1 MKQATEQE
9 IKQMLQTLK
18 ENEDELREAYLDA
31 VRDQYRVP
39 TWDGRIIRLY
49 LNLDTGNTF
58 TGTYASTNNYT
69 RFEDDVIHVST
80 IRGWDVS
87 DRWSDE
93 NPSGETKTGYLYN
106 PHYDFN
112 DGWEPENRVVD
123 TVIEEKYGKDF
134 DDYILSRIKE
144 QMTNVAK
151 ERTAQK
157 ERNKRHAEAIQ

>member
-1 MKQATEQE
+1 MKQATKQE
-9 IKQMLQTLK
+9 IQKMKQTLK
-18 ENEDELREAYLDA
+18 DNQDKIREAYLDA
-31 VRDQYRVP
+31 VRDQYKVSK
-39 TWDGRIIRLY
+39 WDGRIIRLY
-49 LNLDTGNTF
+49 LNLDTGNVF
-58 TGTYASTNNYT
+58 TGTYASTNTYS

-87 DRWSDE
+87 DRWRE
-93 NPSGETKTGYLYN
+93 EAPSGETKEGYLYN

-112 DGWEPENRVVD
+112 GGWEPESRVVD

-134 DDYILSRIKE
+134 DDYVIPQIEDEIRLIK
-144 QMTNVAK
+144 K